1 MIGKYQHTTFH
12 GPVIDRTIC
21 DKCKGIDIDPFPES
35 DIFHH
40 CVCLH
45 FTFHFN
51 VEDLECSSSYKEKK
65 NMAKLCLTY
74 AIKSAFAKCLKELS
88 VKGLTDILLRKVESK
103 CRFFFF

>member
-1 MIGKYQHTTFH
+1 MIGKYRIYQHTTFH

-65 NMAKLCLTY
+65 IVSNIIMH
-74 AIKSAFAKCLKELS
+74 
-88 VKGLTDILLRKVESK
+88 
-103 CRFFFF
+103 